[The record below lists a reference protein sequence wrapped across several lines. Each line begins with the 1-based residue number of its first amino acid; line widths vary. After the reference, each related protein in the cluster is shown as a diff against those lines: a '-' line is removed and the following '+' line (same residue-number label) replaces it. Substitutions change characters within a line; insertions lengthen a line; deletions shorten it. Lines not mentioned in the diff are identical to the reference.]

1 MNVGFRVVDEWVT
14 GAYLGNVTDMK
25 KSDNYS
31 IAADYIGVRQGHEPA
46 ISIE

>member
-1 MNVGFRVVDEWVT
+1 MDVGFRVVDEWIT

-31 IAADYIGVRQGHEPA
+31 IAVDYIRQGHEPA